1 MRKRAPKKR
10 AALTDLELTIMDL
23 LWQLE
28 GGTVRDVV
36 DAQQKKPPLA
46 YTTVA
51 TVLKILEQK
60 GVVRSRKQGRVLS
73 YSAKLEREAYQT
85 HSLDDMVDR
94 VFAGD
99 PLSLVTRLLDSKK
112 MTRADLDR
120 LQSLVAEQGK
130 NGEK

>member
-1 MRKRAPKKR
+1 
-10 AALTDLELTIMDL
+10 MDL